1 LLSPADMVIIG
12 AAALIFFGP
21 DQLPKV
27 ARRAGQAI
35 RDVQNTS
42 QSFIREMER
51 AADAADYH
59 PEPEDMS
66 PHYEYRSYAEPTP
79 AAEPLV
85 HDPAPA
91 AHPPSEPA
99 AAPVKTVG
107 EPGRAGIAH
116 EDASG
121 I

>member
-21 DQLPKV
+21 DQLPRV
-27 ARRAGQAI
+27 ARRAGQVI

-51 AADAADYH
+51 AADASDSHDYQAHADSAPV
-59 PEPEDMS
+59 PEPPLREG
-66 PHYEYRSYAEPTP
+66 EPP
-79 AAEPLV
+79 
-85 HDPAPA
+85 PAPA
-91 AHPPSEPA
+91 GDVRRTGAS
-99 AAPVKTVG
+99 
-107 EPGRAGIAH
+107 H

>member
-1 LLSPADMVIIG
+1 MLSPADMVIIG

-27 ARRAGQAI
+27 ARRAGQVI

-42 QSFIREMER
+42 QSFVREMER
-51 AADAADYH
+51 AADAADFN
-59 PEPEDMS
+59 EPADSGHTTESVS
-66 PHYEYRSYAEPTP
+66 PPYEYRSYAEPTP
-79 AAEPLV
+79 AAATVARPEP
-85 HDPAPA
+85 
-91 AHPPSEPA
+91 
-99 AAPVKTVG
+99 
-107 EPGRAGIAH
+107 PGATTH